1 MSRYRG
7 RRRRGGS
14 PLMLLIALVVAVA
27 AVVLIVINLGK
38 NRRPADDT
46 PDVPTTSGDAADP
59 NGGSGED
66 PNAGEDGNTPAD
78 PAPTYQRIELKG
90 DRQQYDAVYRVG
102 DTGYEMYTYVDST
115 AKKYADNVNAVADAL
130 AGKATVYML
139 PVPLSSGVSLP
150 DELYGMDIF
159 ADQKAA
165 EEKIIGYMNG
175 SVKSV
180 ALYDALL
187 AHRTEYIYFRTDHH
201 WTATGAYYAYEQFC
215 QAKGI
220 APKPL
225 AGYTTDTYDGFLG
238 TFYRDSNENAAMGA
252 NPDKVVA
259 YHPLSTEATLDYTD
273 RNGQTLR
280 GKIIYDE
287 SDAPASFKYGTF
299 ITGDNPYSVIN
310 NPDVTDGSSCVVI
323 KESFGN
329 AFVPFLTDHYQT
341 IYVIDYRYW
350 SGSLSQFVT
359 DNSVQDVIFV
369 NNLSAIRSTA
379 LVGYLHD
386 IV

>member
-7 RRRRGGS
+7 RRGSLS
-14 PLMLLIALVVAVA
+14 PLMLLIALVVAIA

-38 NRRPADDT
+38 DKQPSGDDT
-46 PDVPTTSGDAADP
+46 TPPATGDTTDPGNTDDP
-59 NGGSGED
+59 NGG
-66 PNAGEDGNTPAD
+66 DGDNTPVD
-78 PAPTYQRIELKG
+78 PAPTYQRIELNG
-90 DRQQYDAVYRVG
+90 DEQQYDAVYRVG
-102 DTGYEMYTYVDST
+102 DTGYEMYSYVDST

-130 AGKATVYML
+130 AGKANVYML
-139 PVPLSSGVSLP
+139 PIPLSSGISLP
-150 DELYGMDIF
+150 DELYGKDIF

-165 EEKIIGYMNG
+165 EQKIIGYMNG
-175 SVKSV
+175 NVKSV

-215 QAKGI
+215 KAKGI
-220 APKPL
+220 TPTPISSYKV
-225 AGYTTDTYDGFLG
+225 DEYDGFLG
-238 TFYRDSNENAAMGA
+238 TFYRDSSQNATMGA

-259 YHPLSTEATLDYTD
+259 YHPLSTEATLDYGDSENASLT
-273 RNGQTLR
+273 R

-287 SDAPASFKYGTF
+287 SDAPPSLKYGAF
-299 ITGDNPYSVIN
+299 ITGDNAYSIIN
-310 NPDVTDGSSCVVI
+310 NPDVTNGSSCIVV

-341 IYVIDYRYW
+341 IYVLDYRYW
-350 SGSLSQFVT
+350 KGSISQFAQ
-359 DNSVQDVIFV
+359 SKGVQDVLFV

-386 IV
+386 VV

>member
-7 RRRRGGS
+7 RRGSLS
-14 PLMLLIALVVAVA
+14 PLMLLIALVVAIA

-38 NRRPADDT
+38 DKQPSGDDT
-46 PDVPTTSGDAADP
+46 TPPATGDTTDPGNTDDP
-59 NGGSGED
+59 NGG
-66 PNAGEDGNTPAD
+66 DGDNTPVD
-78 PAPTYQRIELKG
+78 PAPTYQRIELNG
-90 DRQQYDAVYRVG
+90 DEQQYDAVYRVG
-102 DTGYEMYTYVDST
+102 DTGYEMYSYVDST

-130 AGKATVYML
+130 AGKASVYML
-139 PVPLSSGVSLP
+139 PIPLSSGVSLP
-150 DELYGMDIF
+150 DDLYGKDIF

-165 EEKIIGYMNG
+165 EQKIIGYMNG
-175 SVKSV
+175 NVKSV

-215 QAKGI
+215 KAKGI
-220 APKPL
+220 TPTPISS
-225 AGYTTDTYDGFLG
+225 YQVDEYDGFLG
-238 TFYRDSNENAAMGA
+238 TFYRDSSQNATMGA

-259 YHPLSTEATLDYTD
+259 YHPLSTEATLDYGDSENASLT
-273 RNGQTLR
+273 R

-287 SDAPASFKYGTF
+287 STAPASLKYGAF
-299 ITGDNPYSVIN
+299 ITGDNAYSVIN
-310 NPDVTDGSSCVVI
+310 NPDVTNGSSCIVV

-341 IYVIDYRYW
+341 IYVLDYRYW
-350 SGSLSQFVT
+350 KGSISQFAQ
-359 DNSVQDVIFV
+359 SKGVQDVLFV

-386 IV
+386 VV

>member
-7 RRRRGGS
+7 RRGSLS
-14 PLMLLIALVVAVA
+14 PLMLLIALVVAIA

-38 NRRPADDT
+38 DKQPSGDDT
-46 PDVPTTSGDAADP
+46 TPPATGDTTDPGNTDDP
-59 NGGSGED
+59 NGG
-66 PNAGEDGNTPAD
+66 DGDNTPVD
-78 PAPTYQRIELKG
+78 PAPTYQRIELNG
-90 DRQQYDAVYRVG
+90 DEQQYDAVYRVG
-102 DTGYEMYTYVDST
+102 DTGYEMYSYVDST

-130 AGKATVYML
+130 AGKANVYML
-139 PVPLSSGVSLP
+139 PIPLSSGVSLP
-150 DELYGMDIF
+150 DDLYGKDIF

-165 EEKIIGYMNG
+165 EQKIIGYMNG
-175 SVKSV
+175 NVKSV
-180 ALYDALL
+180 AMYDALL

-215 QAKGI
+215 KAKGI
-220 APKPL
+220 TPTPISSYKV
-225 AGYTTDTYDGFLG
+225 DEYDGFLG
-238 TFYRDSNENAAMGA
+238 TFYRDSSQNATMGA

-259 YHPLSTEATLDYTD
+259 YHPLSTEATLDYGDSENASLT
-273 RNGQTLR
+273 R

-287 SDAPASFKYGTF
+287 SDAPASLKYGAF
-299 ITGDNPYSVIN
+299 ITGDNAYSIIN
-310 NPDVTDGSSCVVI
+310 NPDVTNGSSCIVV

-341 IYVIDYRYW
+341 IYVLDYRYW
-350 SGSLSQFVT
+350 KGSISQFAQ
-359 DNSVQDVIFV
+359 SKGVQDVLFV

-386 IV
+386 VV

>member
-7 RRRRGGS
+7 RRGSLS
-14 PLMLLIALVVAVA
+14 PLMLLIALVVAIA

-38 NRRPADDT
+38 DKQPSGDDT
-46 PDVPTTSGDAADP
+46 TPPATGDTTDPGNTDDP
-59 NGGSGED
+59 NGG
-66 PNAGEDGNTPAD
+66 DGDNTPVD
-78 PAPTYQRIELKG
+78 PAPTYQRIELNG
-90 DRQQYDAVYRVG
+90 DEQQYDAVYRVG
-102 DTGYEMYTYVDST
+102 DTGYEMYSYVDST

-130 AGKATVYML
+130 AGKANVYML
-139 PVPLSSGVSLP
+139 PIPLSSGVSLP
-150 DELYGMDIF
+150 DDLYGKDIF

-165 EEKIIGYMNG
+165 EQKIIGYMNG
-175 SVKSV
+175 NVKPV

-215 QAKGI
+215 KAKGI
-220 APKPL
+220 TPTPISSYKV
-225 AGYTTDTYDGFLG
+225 DEYDGFLG
-238 TFYRDSNENAAMGA
+238 TFYRDSSQNATMGA

-259 YHPLSTEATLDYTD
+259 YHPLSTEATLDYGDSENASLT
-273 RNGQTLR
+273 R

-287 SDAPASFKYGTF
+287 SDAPPSLKYGAF
-299 ITGDNPYSVIN
+299 ITGDNAYSIIN
-310 NPDVTDGSSCVVI
+310 NPDVTNGSSCIVV

-341 IYVIDYRYW
+341 IYVLDYRYW
-350 SGSLSQFVT
+350 KGSISQFAQ
-359 DNSVQDVIFV
+359 SKGVQDVLFV

-386 IV
+386 VV

>member
-7 RRRRGGS
+7 RRGSLS
-14 PLMLLIALVVAVA
+14 PLMLLIALVVAIA

-38 NRRPADDT
+38 DKQPSGDDT
-46 PDVPTTSGDAADP
+46 TPPATGDTTDPGNTDDP
-59 NGGSGED
+59 NGG
-66 PNAGEDGNTPAD
+66 DGDNTPVD

-90 DRQQYDAVYRVG
+90 DQQQYDAVYRVG
-102 DTGYEMYTYVDST
+102 DTGYEMYSYVDST

-130 AGKATVYML
+130 AGKANVYML
-139 PVPLSSGVSLP
+139 PIPLSSGVSLP
-150 DELYGMDIF
+150 DDLYGKDIF

-165 EEKIIGYMNG
+165 EQKIIGYMNG
-175 SVKSV
+175 NVKSV

-215 QAKGI
+215 KAKGI
-220 APKPL
+220 TPTPISSYKV
-225 AGYTTDTYDGFLG
+225 DEYDGFLG
-238 TFYRDSNENAAMGA
+238 TFYRDSSQNATMGA

-259 YHPLSTEATLDYTD
+259 YHPLSTEATLDYGDSENASLT
-273 RNGQTLR
+273 R

-287 SDAPASFKYGTF
+287 SDAPASLKYGAF
-299 ITGDNPYSVIN
+299 ITGDNAYSIIN
-310 NPDVTDGSSCVVI
+310 NPDVTNGSSCIVV

-341 IYVIDYRYW
+341 IYVLDYRYW
-350 SGSLSQFVT
+350 KGSISQFAQ
-359 DNSVQDVIFV
+359 SKGVQDVLFV

-386 IV
+386 VV

>member
-7 RRRRGGS
+7 RRGSLS
-14 PLMLLIALVVAVA
+14 PLMLLIALVVAIA

-38 NRRPADDT
+38 DKQPSGDDT
-46 PDVPTTSGDAADP
+46 TPPATGDTTDPGNTDDP
-59 NGGSGED
+59 NGG
-66 PNAGEDGNTPAD
+66 DGDNTPVD
-78 PAPTYQRIELKG
+78 PAPTYQRIELNG
-90 DRQQYDAVYRVG
+90 DEQQYDAVYRVG
-102 DTGYEMYTYVDST
+102 DTGYEMYSYVDST

-130 AGKATVYML
+130 AGKANVYML
-139 PVPLSSGVSLP
+139 PIPLSSGVSLP
-150 DELYGMDIF
+150 DDLYGKDIF

-165 EEKIIGYMNG
+165 EQKIIGYMNG
-175 SVKSV
+175 NVKSV

-215 QAKGI
+215 KAKGI
-220 APKPL
+220 TPTPISS
-225 AGYTTDTYDGFLG
+225 YRVDEYDGFLG
-238 TFYRDSNENAAMGA
+238 TFYRDSSQNATMGA

-259 YHPLSTEATLDYTD
+259 YHPLSTEATLDYGDSENASLT
-273 RNGQTLR
+273 R

-287 SDAPASFKYGTF
+287 SDAPASLKYGAF
-299 ITGDNPYSVIN
+299 ITGDNAYSIIN
-310 NPDVTDGSSCVVI
+310 NPDVTNGSSCIVV

-341 IYVIDYRYW
+341 IYVLDYRYW
-350 SGSLSQFVT
+350 KGSISQFAQ
-359 DNSVQDVIFV
+359 SKGVQDVLFV

-386 IV
+386 VV

>member
-7 RRRRGGS
+7 RRGSLS
-14 PLMLLIALVVAVA
+14 PLMLLIALVVAIA

-38 NRRPADDT
+38 DKQPSGDDT
-46 PDVPTTSGDAADP
+46 TPPATGDTTDPGNTDDP
-59 NGGSGED
+59 NGG
-66 PNAGEDGNTPAD
+66 DGDNTPVD
-78 PAPTYQRIELKG
+78 PAPTYQRIELNG
-90 DRQQYDAVYRVG
+90 DEQQYDAVYRVG
-102 DTGYEMYTYVDST
+102 DTGYEMYSYVDST

-130 AGKATVYML
+130 AGKANVYML
-139 PVPLSSGVSLP
+139 PIPLSSGVSLP
-150 DELYGMDIF
+150 DDLYGKDIF

-165 EEKIIGYMNG
+165 EQKIIGYMNG
-175 SVKSV
+175 NVKPV

-215 QAKGI
+215 KAKGI
-220 APKPL
+220 TPTPISSYKV
-225 AGYTTDTYDGFLG
+225 DEYDGFLG
-238 TFYRDSNENAAMGA
+238 TFYRDSSQNATMGA

-259 YHPLSTEATLDYTD
+259 YHPLSTEATLDYGDSENASLT
-273 RNGQTLR
+273 R

-287 SDAPASFKYGTF
+287 SDAPASLKYGAF
-299 ITGDNPYSVIN
+299 ITGDNAYSIIN
-310 NPDVTDGSSCVVI
+310 NPDVTNGSSCIVV

-341 IYVIDYRYW
+341 IYVLDYRYW
-350 SGSLSQFVT
+350 KGSISQFAQ
-359 DNSVQDVIFV
+359 SKGVQDVLFV

-386 IV
+386 VV

>member
-7 RRRRGGS
+7 RRGSLS
-14 PLMLLIALVVAVA
+14 PLMLLIALVVAIA

-38 NRRPADDT
+38 DKQPSGDDT
-46 PDVPTTSGDAADP
+46 TPPATGDTTDPGNTDDP
-59 NGGSGED
+59 NGG
-66 PNAGEDGNTPAD
+66 DGDNTPVD
-78 PAPTYQRIELKG
+78 PAPTYQRIELNG
-90 DRQQYDAVYRVG
+90 DEQQYDAVYRVG
-102 DTGYEMYTYVDST
+102 DTGYEMYSYVDST

-130 AGKATVYML
+130 AGKANVYML
-139 PVPLSSGVSLP
+139 PIPLSSGICLP
-150 DELYGMDIF
+150 DELYGKDIF

-165 EEKIIGYMNG
+165 EQKIIGYMNG
-175 SVKSV
+175 NVKSV

-215 QAKGI
+215 KAKGI
-220 APKPL
+220 TPTPISSYKV
-225 AGYTTDTYDGFLG
+225 DEYDGFLG
-238 TFYRDSNENAAMGA
+238 TFYRDSSQNATMGA

-259 YHPLSTEATLDYTD
+259 YHPLSTEATLDYGDSENASLT
-273 RNGQTLR
+273 R

-287 SDAPASFKYGTF
+287 SDAPASLKYGAF
-299 ITGDNPYSVIN
+299 ITGDNAYSIIN
-310 NPDVTDGSSCVVI
+310 NPDVTNGSSCIVV

-341 IYVIDYRYW
+341 IYVLDYRYW
-350 SGSLSQFVT
+350 KGSISQFAQ
-359 DNSVQDVIFV
+359 SKGVQDVLFV

-386 IV
+386 VV

>member
-7 RRRRGGS
+7 RRGSLS
-14 PLMLLIALVVAVA
+14 PLMLLIALVVAIA

-38 NRRPADDT
+38 DKQPSGDDT
-46 PDVPTTSGDAADP
+46 TPPATGDTTDPGNTDDP
-59 NGGSGED
+59 NGG
-66 PNAGEDGNTPAD
+66 DGDNTPVD
-78 PAPTYQRIELKG
+78 PAPTYQRIELNG
-90 DRQQYDAVYRVG
+90 DEQQYDAVYRVG
-102 DTGYEMYTYVDST
+102 DTGYEMYSYVDST

-130 AGKATVYML
+130 AGKANVYML
-139 PVPLSSGVSLP
+139 PIPLSSGVSLP
-150 DELYGMDIF
+150 DDLYGKDIF

-165 EEKIIGYMNG
+165 EQKIIGYMNG
-175 SVKSV
+175 NVKSV

-215 QAKGI
+215 KAKGI
-220 APKPL
+220 TPTPISSYKV
-225 AGYTTDTYDGFLG
+225 DEYDGFLG
-238 TFYRDSNENAAMGA
+238 TFYRDSSQNATMGA

-259 YHPLSTEATLDYTD
+259 YHPLSTEATLDYGDSENASLT
-273 RNGQTLR
+273 R

-287 SDAPASFKYGTF
+287 SDAPASLKYGAF
-299 ITGDNPYSVIN
+299 ITGDNAYSIIN
-310 NPDVTDGSSCVVI
+310 NPDVTNGSSCIVV

-341 IYVIDYRYW
+341 IYVLDYRYW
-350 SGSLSQFVT
+350 KGSISQFAQ
-359 DNSVQDVIFV
+359 SKGVQDVLFV

-386 IV
+386 VV

>member
-7 RRRRGGS
+7 RRGSLS
-14 PLMLLIALVVAVA
+14 PLMLLIALVVAIA

-38 NRRPADDT
+38 DKQPSGDDT
-46 PDVPTTSGDAADP
+46 TPPATGDTTDPGNTDDP
-59 NGGSGED
+59 NGG
-66 PNAGEDGNTPAD
+66 DGDNTPVD
-78 PAPTYQRIELKG
+78 PAPTYQRIELNG
-90 DRQQYDAVYRVG
+90 DEQQYDAVYRVG
-102 DTGYEMYTYVDST
+102 DTGYEMYSYVDST

-130 AGKATVYML
+130 AGKANVYML
-139 PVPLSSGVSLP
+139 PIPLSSGVSLP
-150 DELYGMDIF
+150 DDLYGKDIF

-165 EEKIIGYMNG
+165 EQKIIGYMNG
-175 SVKSV
+175 NVKSV

-215 QAKGI
+215 KAKGI
-220 APKPL
+220 TPTPISSYKV
-225 AGYTTDTYDGFLG
+225 DEYDGFLG
-238 TFYRDSNENAAMGA
+238 TFYRDSSQNATMGA

-259 YHPLSTEATLDYTD
+259 YHPLSTEATLDYGDSENASLT
-273 RNGQTLR
+273 R

-287 SDAPASFKYGTF
+287 SDAPASLKYGAF
-299 ITGDNPYSVIN
+299 ITGDNAYSIIN
-310 NPDVTDGSSCVVI
+310 NPDVTNGSSCIVV

-341 IYVIDYRYW
+341 IYMLDYRYW
-350 SGSLSQFVT
+350 KGSISQFAQ
-359 DNSVQDVIFV
+359 SKGVQDVLFV

-386 IV
+386 VV

>member
-7 RRRRGGS
+7 RRGSLS
-14 PLMLLIALVVAVA
+14 PLMLLIALVVAIA

-38 NRRPADDT
+38 DKQPSGDDT
-46 PDVPTTSGDAADP
+46 TPPATGDTTDPGNTDDP
-59 NGGSGED
+59 NGGD
-66 PNAGEDGNTPAD
+66 DDNTPVD
-78 PAPTYQRIELKG
+78 PAPTYQRIELNG
-90 DRQQYDAVYRVG
+90 DEQQYDAVYRVG
-102 DTGYEMYTYVDST
+102 DTGYEMYSYVDST

-130 AGKATVYML
+130 AGKANVYML
-139 PVPLSSGVSLP
+139 PIPLSSGVSLP
-150 DELYGMDIF
+150 DDLYGKDIF

-165 EEKIIGYMNG
+165 EQKIIGYMNG
-175 SVKSV
+175 NVKSV

-215 QAKGI
+215 KAKGI
-220 APKPL
+220 TPTPISSYKV
-225 AGYTTDTYDGFLG
+225 DEYDGFLG
-238 TFYRDSNENAAMGA
+238 TFYRDSNQNATMGA

-259 YHPLSTEATLDYTD
+259 YHPLSTEATLDYGDSENASLT
-273 RNGQTLR
+273 R

-287 SDAPASFKYGTF
+287 SDAPASLKYGAF
-299 ITGDNPYSVIN
+299 ITGDNAYSIIN
-310 NPDVTDGSSCVVI
+310 NPDVTNGSSCIVV

-341 IYVIDYRYW
+341 IYVLDYRYW
-350 SGSLSQFVT
+350 KGSISQFAQSKV
-359 DNSVQDVIFV
+359 VQDVLFV

-386 IV
+386 VV

>member
-7 RRRRGGS
+7 RRGSLS
-14 PLMLLIALVVAVA
+14 PLMLLIALVVAIA

-38 NRRPADDT
+38 DKQPSGDDT
-46 PDVPTTSGDAADP
+46 TPPATGDTTDPGNTDDP
-59 NGGSGED
+59 NGG
-66 PNAGEDGNTPAD
+66 DGDNTPVD
-78 PAPTYQRIELKG
+78 PAPTYQRIELNG
-90 DRQQYDAVYRVG
+90 DEQQYDAVYRVG
-102 DTGYEMYTYVDST
+102 DTGYEMYSYVDST

-130 AGKATVYML
+130 AGKANVYML
-139 PVPLSSGVSLP
+139 PIPLSSGVSLP
-150 DELYGMDIF
+150 DDLYGKDIF

-165 EEKIIGYMNG
+165 EQKIIGYMNG
-175 SVKSV
+175 NVKSV

-215 QAKGI
+215 KAKGI
-220 APKPL
+220 TPTPISSYKV
-225 AGYTTDTYDGFLG
+225 DEYDGFLG
-238 TFYRDSNENAAMGA
+238 TFYRDSSQNATMGA

-259 YHPLSTEATLDYTD
+259 YHPLSTEATLDYGDSENASLT
-273 RNGQTLR
+273 R

-287 SDAPASFKYGTF
+287 SDAPASLKYGAF
-299 ITGDNPYSVIN
+299 ITGDNAYSIIN
-310 NPDVTDGSSCVVI
+310 NPDVTNGSSCIVV

-341 IYVIDYRYW
+341 IYVLDYRYW
-350 SGSLSQFVT
+350 KGSISLFAQSKG
-359 DNSVQDVIFV
+359 VQDVLFV

-386 IV
+386 VV

>member
-7 RRRRGGS
+7 RRGSLS
-14 PLMLLIALVVAVA
+14 PLMLLIALVVAIA

-38 NRRPADDT
+38 DKQPSGDDT
-46 PDVPTTSGDAADP
+46 TPPATGDTTDPGNTDDP
-59 NGGSGED
+59 NGG
-66 PNAGEDGNTPAD
+66 DGDNTPVD
-78 PAPTYQRIELKG
+78 PAPTYQRIELNG
-90 DRQQYDAVYRVG
+90 DEQQYDAVYRVG
-102 DTGYEMYTYVDST
+102 DTGYEMYSYVDST

-130 AGKATVYML
+130 AGKANVYML
-139 PVPLSSGVSLP
+139 PIPLSSGVSLP
-150 DELYGMDIF
+150 DELYGKDIF

-165 EEKIIGYMNG
+165 EQKIIGYMNG
-175 SVKSV
+175 NVKSV

-215 QAKGI
+215 KAKGI
-220 APKPL
+220 TPTPISSYKV
-225 AGYTTDTYDGFLG
+225 DEYDGFLG
-238 TFYRDSNENAAMGA
+238 TFYRDSSQNATMGA

-259 YHPLSTEATLDYTD
+259 YHPLSTEATLDYGDSENASLT
-273 RNGQTLR
+273 R

-287 SDAPASFKYGTF
+287 SDAPASLKYGAF
-299 ITGDNPYSVIN
+299 ITGDNAYSIIN
-310 NPDVTDGSSCVVI
+310 NPDVTNGSSCIVV

-341 IYVIDYRYW
+341 IYVLDYRYW
-350 SGSLSQFVT
+350 KGSISQFAQ
-359 DNSVQDVIFV
+359 SKGVQDVLFV

-386 IV
+386 VV

>member
-7 RRRRGGS
+7 RRGSLS
-14 PLMLLIALVVAVA
+14 PLMLLVALVVAIA

-38 NRRPADDT
+38 DKQPSGDDT
-46 PDVPTTSGDAADP
+46 TPPATGDTTDPGNTDDP
-59 NGGSGED
+59 NGG
-66 PNAGEDGNTPAD
+66 DGDNTPVD
-78 PAPTYQRIELKG
+78 PAPTYQRIELNG
-90 DRQQYDAVYRVG
+90 DEQQYDAVYRVG
-102 DTGYEMYTYVDST
+102 DTGYEMYSYVDST

-130 AGKATVYML
+130 AGKANVYML
-139 PVPLSSGVSLP
+139 PIPLSSGVSLP
-150 DELYGMDIF
+150 DDLYGKDIF

-165 EEKIIGYMNG
+165 EQKIIGYMNG
-175 SVKSV
+175 NVKSV

-215 QAKGI
+215 KAKGI
-220 APKPL
+220 TPTPISSYKV
-225 AGYTTDTYDGFLG
+225 DEYDGFLG
-238 TFYRDSNENAAMGA
+238 TFYRDSSQNATMGA

-259 YHPLSTEATLDYTD
+259 YHPLSTEATLDYGDSENASLT
-273 RNGQTLR
+273 R

-287 SDAPASFKYGTF
+287 SDAPASLKYGAF
-299 ITGDNPYSVIN
+299 ITGDNAYSIIN
-310 NPDVTDGSSCVVI
+310 NPDVTNGSSCIVV

-341 IYVIDYRYW
+341 IYVLDYRYW
-350 SGSLSQFVT
+350 KGSISQFAQ
-359 DNSVQDVIFV
+359 SKGVQDVLFV

-386 IV
+386 VV

>member
-7 RRRRGGS
+7 RRGSLS
-14 PLMLLIALVVAVA
+14 PLMLLIALVVAIA

-38 NRRPADDT
+38 DKQPSGDDT
-46 PDVPTTSGDAADP
+46 TPPATGDTTDPGNTDDP
-59 NGGSGED
+59 NGG
-66 PNAGEDGNTPAD
+66 DGDNTPVD
-78 PAPTYQRIELKG
+78 PAPTYQRIELNG
-90 DRQQYDAVYRVG
+90 DEQQYDAVYRVG
-102 DTGYEMYTYVDST
+102 DTGYEMYSYVDST

-130 AGKATVYML
+130 AGKANVYML
-139 PVPLSSGVSLP
+139 PIPLSSGVSLP
-150 DELYGMDIF
+150 DDLYGKDIF

-165 EEKIIGYMNG
+165 EQKIIGYMNG
-175 SVKSV
+175 NVKSV

-215 QAKGI
+215 KAKGI
-220 APKPL
+220 TPTPISSYKV
-225 AGYTTDTYDGFLG
+225 DEYDGFLG
-238 TFYRDSNENAAMGA
+238 TFYRDSSQNATMGA

-259 YHPLSTEATLDYTD
+259 YHPLSTEATLDYGDSENASLT
-273 RNGQTLR
+273 R

-287 SDAPASFKYGTF
+287 STAPASLKYGAF
-299 ITGDNPYSVIN
+299 ITGDNAYSIIN
-310 NPDVTDGSSCVVI
+310 NPDVTNGSSCIVV

-341 IYVIDYRYW
+341 IYVLDYRYW
-350 SGSLSQFVT
+350 KGSISQFAQ
-359 DNSVQDVIFV
+359 SKGVQDVLFV

-386 IV
+386 VV

>member
-7 RRRRGGS
+7 RRGSLS
-14 PLMLLIALVVAVA
+14 PLILLIALVVAIA

-38 NRRPADDT
+38 DKQPSGDDT
-46 PDVPTTSGDAADP
+46 TPPATGDTTDPGNTDDP
-59 NGGSGED
+59 NGG
-66 PNAGEDGNTPAD
+66 DGDNTPVD
-78 PAPTYQRIELKG
+78 PVPTYQRIELNG
-90 DRQQYDAVYRVG
+90 DEQQYDAVYRVG
-102 DTGYEMYTYVDST
+102 DTGYEMYSYVDST

-130 AGKATVYML
+130 AGKANVYML
-139 PVPLSSGVSLP
+139 PIPLSSGVSLP
-150 DELYGMDIF
+150 DDLYGKDIF

-165 EEKIIGYMNG
+165 EQKIIGYMNG
-175 SVKSV
+175 NVKSV

-215 QAKGI
+215 KAKGI
-220 APKPL
+220 TPTPISSYKV
-225 AGYTTDTYDGFLG
+225 DEYDGFLG
-238 TFYRDSNENAAMGA
+238 TFYRDSSQNATMGA

-259 YHPLSTEATLDYTD
+259 YHPLSTEATLDYGDSENASLT
-273 RNGQTLR
+273 R

-287 SDAPASFKYGTF
+287 SDAPASLKYGAF
-299 ITGDNPYSVIN
+299 ITGDNAYSIIN
-310 NPDVTDGSSCVVI
+310 NPDVTNGSSCIVV

-341 IYVIDYRYW
+341 IYVLDYRYW
-350 SGSLSQFVT
+350 KGSISQFAQ
-359 DNSVQDVIFV
+359 SKGVQDVLFV

-386 IV
+386 VV

>member
-7 RRRRGGS
+7 RRGSLS
-14 PLMLLIALVVAVA
+14 PLMLLIALVVAIA

-38 NRRPADDT
+38 DKQPSGDDT
-46 PDVPTTSGDAADP
+46 TPPATGDTTDPGNTDDP
-59 NGGSGED
+59 NGG
-66 PNAGEDGNTPAD
+66 DGDNTPVD
-78 PAPTYQRIELKG
+78 PAPTYQRIELNG
-90 DRQQYDAVYRVG
+90 DEQQYDAVYRVG
-102 DTGYEMYTYVDST
+102 DTGYEMYSYVDST

-130 AGKATVYML
+130 AGKANVYML
-139 PVPLSSGVSLP
+139 PIPLSSGVSLP
-150 DELYGMDIF
+150 DDLYGKDIF

-165 EEKIIGYMNG
+165 EQKIIGYMNG
-175 SVKSV
+175 NVKSV

-215 QAKGI
+215 KAKGI
-220 APKPL
+220 TPTPISSYKV
-225 AGYTTDTYDGFLG
+225 DEYDGFLG
-238 TFYRDSNENAAMGA
+238 TFYRDSSQNATMGA

-259 YHPLSTEATLDYTD
+259 YHPLSTEATLDYGDSENASLT
-273 RNGQTLR
+273 R

-287 SDAPASFKYGTF
+287 SDAPPSLKYGAF
-299 ITGDNPYSVIN
+299 ITGDNAYSIIN
-310 NPDVTDGSSCVVI
+310 NPDVTNGSSCIVV

-341 IYVIDYRYW
+341 IYVLDYRYW
-350 SGSLSQFVT
+350 KGSISQFAQ
-359 DNSVQDVIFV
+359 SKGVQDVLFV

-386 IV
+386 VV

>member
-7 RRRRGGS
+7 RRRSVS
-14 PLMLLIALVVAVA
+14 PLMLLIALVVAIA

-38 NRRPADDT
+38 NKTPANDDANTPPANGDTTDPGNTDDPNAADPVT
-46 PDVPTTSGDAADP
+46 PDVT
-59 NGGSGED
+59 E
-66 PNAGEDGNTPAD
+66 PA
-78 PAPTYQRIELKG
+78 YQKIELKG
-90 DRQQYDAVYRVG
+90 DQQQYDAVYRVG
-102 DTGYEMYTYVDST
+102 DAGYEMYTYVDST

-139 PVPLSSGVSLP
+139 PIPLSSGVSLP
-150 DELYGMDIF
+150 DELYGKDIF
-159 ADQKAA
+159 ADQKGA
-165 EEKIIGYMNG
+165 EGKIIGYMNG
-175 SVKSV
+175 NVKSV

-215 QAKGI
+215 KAKGI
-220 APKPL
+220 TPKPL
-225 AGYTTDTYDGFLG
+225 EGYTTDTYDGFLG

-273 RNGQTLR
+273 KNGQTLR

-299 ITGDNPYSVIN
+299 ITGDNSYSIIN
-310 NPDVTDGSSCVVI
+310 NPDVTDGSSCVVV

-341 IYVIDYRYW
+341 IHVIDYRYW
-350 SGSLSQFVT
+350 KGSLSQFVT
-359 DNSVQDVIFV
+359 DNNVQDVLFV

>member
-7 RRRRGGS
+7 RRGSLS
-14 PLMLLIALVVAVA
+14 PLMLLIALVVAIA

-38 NRRPADDT
+38 DRQPSGDDT
-46 PDVPTTSGDAADP
+46 TPPTTGDTTDPGNTDDP
-59 NGGSGED
+59 NGG
-66 PNAGEDGNTPAD
+66 DGDNTPVD
-78 PAPTYQRIELKG
+78 PAPTYQRIELNG
-90 DRQQYDAVYRVG
+90 DEQQYDAVYRVG
-102 DTGYEMYTYVDST
+102 DTGYEMYSYVDST

-130 AGKATVYML
+130 AGKANVYML
-139 PVPLSSGVSLP
+139 PIPLSSGVSLP
-150 DELYGMDIF
+150 DDLYGKDIF

-165 EEKIIGYMNG
+165 EQKIIGYMNG
-175 SVKSV
+175 NVKSV

-215 QAKGI
+215 KAKGI
-220 APKPL
+220 TPTPMSSYKV
-225 AGYTTDTYDGFLG
+225 DEYDGFLG
-238 TFYRDSNENAAMGA
+238 TFYRDSSQNATMGA

-259 YHPLSTEATLDYTD
+259 YHPLSTEATLDYGDSENASLT
-273 RNGQTLR
+273 R

-287 SDAPASFKYGTF
+287 SDAPASLKYGAF
-299 ITGDNPYSVIN
+299 ITGDNAYSIIN
-310 NPDVTDGSSCVVI
+310 NPDVTNGSSCIVV

-341 IYVIDYRYW
+341 IYVLDYRYW
-350 SGSLSQFVT
+350 KGSISQFAQ
-359 DNSVQDVIFV
+359 SKGVQDVLFV

-386 IV
+386 VV

>member
-7 RRRRGGS
+7 RRGSLS
-14 PLMLLIALVVAVA
+14 PLMLLIALVVAIA

-38 NRRPADDT
+38 DKQPSGDDT
-46 PDVPTTSGDAADP
+46 TPPATGDTTDPGNTDDP
-59 NGGSGED
+59 NGG
-66 PNAGEDGNTPAD
+66 DGDNTPVD
-78 PAPTYQRIELKG
+78 PTPTYQRIELNG
-90 DRQQYDAVYRVG
+90 DEQQYDAVYRVG
-102 DTGYEMYTYVDST
+102 DTGYEMYSYVDST

-130 AGKATVYML
+130 AGKANVYML
-139 PVPLSSGVSLP
+139 PIPLSSGVSLP
-150 DELYGMDIF
+150 DDLYGKDIF

-165 EEKIIGYMNG
+165 EQKIIGYMNG
-175 SVKSV
+175 NVKSV

-215 QAKGI
+215 KAKGI
-220 APKPL
+220 TPTPISSYKV
-225 AGYTTDTYDGFLG
+225 DEYDGFLG
-238 TFYRDSNENAAMGA
+238 TFYRDSSQNATMGA

-259 YHPLSTEATLDYTD
+259 YHPLSTEATLDYGDSENASLT
-273 RNGQTLR
+273 R

-287 SDAPASFKYGTF
+287 SDAPASLKYGAF
-299 ITGDNPYSVIN
+299 ITGDNAYSIIN
-310 NPDVTDGSSCVVI
+310 NPDVTNGSSCIVV

-341 IYVIDYRYW
+341 IYVLDYRYW
-350 SGSLSQFVT
+350 KGSISQFAQ
-359 DNSVQDVIFV
+359 SKGVQDVLFV

-386 IV
+386 VE